1 MPDRYLP
8 SSAMTAAHRTRL
20 DYLLRKAGT
29 PCIRMLADIKANAV
43 VEVGIDWDDDPDI
56 ATRIERT
63 AAVIELLQELKKG
76 NAC

>member
-1 MPDRYLP
+1 MNNPRI
-8 SSAMTAAHRTRL
+8 TH
-20 DYLLRKAGT
+20 LLRKAGT

-43 VEVGIDWDDDPDI
+43 VEVGIDWHDAPDI

-63 AAVIELLQELKKG
+63 AALIELLQELKKG